1 LCVKILLMIIVAL
14 LVLGLVM
21 GSFVNALVW
30 RLHEQET
37 EQAKKKPNKAYLKRL
52 SMSRGRSMCSNCHH
66 ELAAKDLIPVVSWLW
81 LRGKCRYCGKPIPD
95 SPLIEL
101 STALLFAISY
111 IYWPEL
117 LQGWQIAVFCL
128 WLAILVGLVALSVYD
143 LRWYLLPNRL
153 IYPLSGL
160 AIVQAAILILT
171 ADDRRAALIHTALA
185 VIVGGGIFYVIYQI
199 SKGKWI
205 GGGDVRLGWL
215 LGLIVATPAK
225 GLLFIFLA
233 AVGGTIISVPLLASG
248 RLKRNAIIP
257 FGPFL
262 ILGAIITVLFGTQ
275 ILNWYQGLFL

>member
-1 LCVKILLMIIVAL
+1 MCVKILLMIIVAL